1 MPLTSKTDTTPLAEK
16 EAFPFYH
23 QEDAGR
29 LSREQIS
36 EQERKQTEQDWAD
49 AKYMID
55 YRRNS
60 GWDNYAR
67 RGMII
72 HNVVQTAKPDDEVSR
87 IFLGYTRTQIDRGI
101 DQMSEGEPDF
111 TFEPYGP
118 SDTKKTIIWKHL
130 MRKVLSDSNYL
141 LHQDRFLRDYFVMGC
156 GVFEVYVDY
165 PQRTLRIPNGDGT
178 FTERVVRDTRPE
190 RPKVGIRALN
200 PLNCWRSPNVTD
212 LSKVPSC
219 LKRRVIG
226 WDQFTE
232 EYGRVTLPNGEKKYK
247 NLDKIAKGKSVVLF
261 EYQNELTDSIRIYAE
276 SFCMEEDNFATTTP
290 ERFGVMIYDKSLKI
304 HQTREN
310 GRVIRCEGMN
320 LLGMCSLRWGTYFH
334 AYDKNYSGEHSVYGM
349 GLAQR
354 IEGEDMVLQTI
365 FNIQIDNYRWANAVA
380 LNYEGNSAD
389 SYIDVDANRL
399 VGGEV
404 IDGRITPQPLGIYRP
419 NDFGSMKEVLDGSV
433 IPATGINHNQIT
445 GDTSK
450 TAFEFAQRIKA
461 GTQSAEQRLKRLE
474 NETFK
479 PCGLLLLSGSLVE
492 LTVDEYEDMTEEE
505 VEIARESIKE
515 GSATAEDYQ
524 DLNGDAPKRRRK
536 EFITIKGEKIREDFT
551 TSKKR
556 QLKYNADLTKNPNTL
571 KYDPDM
577 EEETSYIPIIGE
589 YVYPMGYLENDLA
602 MDVIVDTKRMLG
614 DRKAQDA
621 TNFKAATDFILQ
633 LKQFWPQW
641 EGADPDKLARAALDF
656 GEINPDDIMPTEQG
670 DDELKAMRAE
680 MEHMKSLVYPPPPN
694 QNEMAMQPTGQAP
707 QQTPASSYD
716 GAANPVGQGLPA
728 NAGALAGV
736 ANRTL

>member
-1 MPLTSKTDTTPLAEK
+1 MPLTSNTDTTPLAEK
-16 EAFPFYH
+16 DAFPFYH
-23 QEDAGR
+23 QEDRGR
-29 LSREQIS
+29 LSKEQIS
-36 EQERKQTEQDWAD
+36 EQEREQTAQDWED
-49 AKYMID
+49 AKYMIE

-60 GWDNYAR
+60 GWDAYAR
-67 RGMII
+67 RGMIV
-72 HNVVQTAKPDDEVSR
+72 HNVLQTAKPEDEVSR

-118 SDTKKTIIWKHL
+118 SDSKKVIIWKHL

-178 FTERVVRDTRPE
+178 FTEKVVRDTRPG

-247 NLDKIAKGKSVVLF
+247 NLDKIAKGKSVVIY
-261 EYQNELTDSIRIYAE
+261 EYQNELIDAIRIYAE
-276 SFCMEEDNFATTTP
+276 AFCSEADSFAVTPP

-304 HQTREN
+304 HQTTEN
-310 GRVIRCEGMN
+310 GKVIRCEGMN

-334 AYDKNYSGEHSVYGM
+334 AYDKNCSGEHSVYGM

-389 SYIDVDANRL
+389 SYIDVDSNRL
-399 VGGEV
+399 VGGEL
-404 IDGRITPQPLGIYRP
+404 IDGKITPQPLGIYRP
-419 NDFGSMKEVLDGSV
+419 NDFGSMKDVLDGSV

-474 NETFK
+474 AETFK

-492 LTVDEYEDMTEEE
+492 LTVDEYEEMTEEQ
-505 VEIARESIKE
+505 VAIARDEIKS
-515 GSATAEDYQ
+515 GLATAEDYS
-524 DLNGDAPKRRRK
+524 DLNGSKPKKRRK
-536 EFITIKGEKIREDFT
+536 EYIKIKGEKIREDFSIT
-551 TSKKR
+551 KKR
-556 QLKYNADLTKNPNTL
+556 QLKYNPDLTKNPNTL
-571 KYDPDM
+571 VYDDAM
-577 EEETSYIPIIGE
+577 EAEDSYIPIIGE
-589 YVYPMGYLENDLA
+589 YVYPIGYLENDLA

-621 TNFKAATDFILQ
+621 TNFRAATDFILQ
-633 LKQFWPQW
+633 LKQFWPDW
-641 EGADPDKLARAALDF
+641 EGADPDKLAAAALDF
-656 GEINPDDIMPTEQG
+656 GEINPEDIIPTKKN
-670 DDELKAMRAE
+670 DEDLQELSAQVD
-680 MEHMKSLVYPPPPN
+680 HMKNLVHPSPPSPD
-694 QNEMAMQPTGQAP
+694 EMALQTSGQAP
-707 QQTPASSYD
+707 VQAPSSTYPGTP
-716 GAANPVGQGLPA
+716 NPVGQGLPA
-728 NAGALAGV
+728 NAGALEGV

>member
-1 MPLTSKTDTTPLAEK
+1 MPLTSKTDTTPLIEK
-16 EAFPFYH
+16 DAFPFYH
-23 QEDAGR
+23 QEDSGR
-29 LSREQIS
+29 LSQEQIS
-36 EQERKQTEQDWAD
+36 EQERKQTAQDWED
-49 AKYMID
+49 AKYMIE

-60 GWDNYAR
+60 GWDAYAR
-67 RGMII
+67 RGMIV
-72 HNVVQTAKPDDEVSR
+72 HNVLQTAKPEDEVSR

-118 SDTKKTIIWKHL
+118 SDSKKVIIWRHL

-165 PQRTLRIPNGDGT
+165 PQRTLRVPNGDGT
-178 FTERVVRDTRPE
+178 FTENVVRDTRPG

-247 NLDKIAKGKSVVLF
+247 NLDKIAKGKSVVLY
-261 EYQNELTDSIRIYAE
+261 EYQNELIDAIRIYAE
-276 SFCMEEDNFATTTP
+276 SFCTEADSFAVTPP

-304 HQTREN
+304 HQTIEN
-310 GRVIRCEGMN
+310 GKVIRCEGMN

-389 SYIDVDANRL
+389 SYVDVDANRL
-399 VGGEV
+399 VGGEL
-404 IDGRITPQPLGIYRP
+404 IDGKITPQPLGIYRP
-419 NDFGSMKEVLDGSV
+419 NDFGSMKDVLDGSV

-474 NETFK
+474 VETFK

-492 LTVDEYEDMTEEE
+492 LTVDEYEEMTEEQ
-505 VEIARESIKE
+505 VAIAREEIKS
-515 GSATAEDYQ
+515 GMATAEDYN
-524 DLNGDAPKRRRK
+524 DLNGAKPQRRRK
-536 EFITIKGEKIREDFT
+536 EYIKIKGEKIREDFSVT
-551 TSKKR
+551 KKR
-556 QLKYNADLTKNPNTL
+556 QLKYNPDLTKNPNTL
-571 KYDPDM
+571 VYDDTM
-577 EEETSYIPIIGE
+577 EAEDTYIPIIGE
-589 YVYPMGYLENDLA
+589 YVYPMGYLENDLP

-621 TNFKAATDFILQ
+621 TNFRAATDFILQ
-633 LKQFWPQW
+633 LKQFWPNW
-641 EGADPDKLARAALDF
+641 EGADPDKLASAALDF
-656 GEINPDDIMPTEQG
+656 GEINPDDIIPTKKN
-670 DDELKAMRAE
+670 DEDLQELNAQVDNMKNLVHPSPPSPDE
-680 MEHMKSLVYPPPPN
+680 MDLQTS
-694 QNEMAMQPTGQAP
+694 GQAP
-707 QQTPASSYD
+707 IKAPASTYA
-716 GAANPVGQGLPA
+716 GATDPVGQGLPA